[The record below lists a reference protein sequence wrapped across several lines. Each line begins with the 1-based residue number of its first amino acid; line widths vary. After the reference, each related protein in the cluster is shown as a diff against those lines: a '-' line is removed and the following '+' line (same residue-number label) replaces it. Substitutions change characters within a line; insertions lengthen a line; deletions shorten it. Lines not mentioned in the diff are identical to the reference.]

1 MVTQEDTP
9 IQEPASIPASESSSV
24 PHNTVQMKTTVVKG
38 KEVKVMDWS
47 RCLKKEVNESAVET
61 VKEESQPIEE
71 PQPSLNL
78 TPRRT
83 TEKISLNLQPHSHTP
98 HSTQEPVQ
106 IQESTDS
113 SSSRR
118 DITPEENLSL
128 V

>member
-38 KEVKVMDWS
+38 REVKVMDWS

-61 VKEESQPIEE
+61 VKEE

>member
-61 VKEESQPIEE
+61 VKEE

>member
-1 MVTQEDTP
+1 MNQDETP
-9 IQEPASIPASESSSV
+9 IQEPTSTPASEPTATTTNSI
-24 PHNTVQMKTTVVKG
+24 QMKTTVVKG
-38 KEVKVMDWS
+38 REVKVMDWS

-61 VKEESQPIEE
+61 VKEE

-83 TEKISLNLQPHSHTP
+83 TEKIPLNLQPHSHTP

-106 IQESTDS
+106 TQESTDS

-118 DITPEENLSL
+118 DLSPEENLSL

>member
-61 VKEESQPIEE
+61 VKEESQP
-71 PQPSLNL
+71 SLNL

-83 TEKISLNLQPHSHTP
+83 TEKIPLNLQPHSHTP

-106 IQESTDS
+106 TQESTDS

>member
-61 VKEESQPIEE
+61 IKEESQH
-71 PQPSLNL
+71 SLNL
-78 TPRRT
+78 TPRHT

-118 DITPEENLSL
+118 DLSPEENLSL

>member
-61 VKEESQPIEE
+61 VKEESQP
-71 PQPSLNL
+71 SLNL

-113 SSSRR
+113 SSSLR

>member
-1 MVTQEDTP
+1 
-9 IQEPASIPASESSSV
+9 
-24 PHNTVQMKTTVVKG
+24 MKTTVVKG
-38 KEVKVMDWS
+38 REVKVMDWS

-61 VKEESQPIEE
+61 VKEE

-83 TEKISLNLQPHSHTP
+83 TEKIPLNLQPHSHTP
-98 HSTQEPVQ
+98 HSTQE
-106 IQESTDS
+106 STDS

-118 DITPEENLSL
+118 DLSPEENLSL

>member
-24 PHNTVQMKTTVVKG
+24 PNNTVQMKTTVVKG

-61 VKEESQPIEE
+61 VKEE